1 MEGGNMKKLKLS
13 ENALKVLEKRYL
25 KRNEKGEIIET
36 PEELFRRVARAI
48 AEVDKDY
55 PYFKERVSETEEKF
69 YEIMAEGYF
78 LPNSPTLMNAGT
90 PLGQLSACFV
100 LPIEDSMEG
109 IFETLKHAAIIHKTG
124 GGTGFSFSKLRP
136 KGDIVRTTGQIAS
149 GPVSFMKVFNAATE
163 AVKQGGRR
171 RGANMGVLRV
181 DHPDILEFITCK
193 DDVREITNFNIS
205 VAVTEKFM
213 KAVLNDEEYE
223 LINPRL
229 GKPVKKLRAK
239 EVFEKIAYQAW
250 KNGEPGIIFIDR
262 INETHTLK
270 NVGEIEATN
279 PCVSGDT
286 WIITPYGPYK
296 VEEIVGKFIA
306 IGLNG
311 KFYRTNEDGFFLTGE
326 KDVFKIITKKGYEL
340 KATQDHLIRI
350 VQKLT
355 RYKRYENWK
364 KVGELEAGDKIV
376 LSNNREIYWTGKGKF
391 EEGYLLGLLIG
402 DGTLKKEGGIICV
415 WGNDEG
421 AKSVIYE
428 AEKAAKILPHRK
440 DFKGF
445 VKILNKNEYRLKMA
459 SIRELA
465 RKYGIVPGKKVITEE
480 IEKTSYEFYQG
491 FLRGIFDTDGTILSN
506 LKKGVSIRL
515 WQNSLNNLKI
525 IQRML
530 LRMGIVSQIYKYRKK
545 EGKKLL
551 PDGKGGYKYYQ
562 VKEGHELVISKDNIK
577 IFAEKIGFGNI
588 EKEEKL
594 KNLLSSYKR
603 KLNRERFIDEI
614 EKIEYCGKEKVYDVQ
629 VPGINA
635 FDANG
640 FYVHNCGEK
649 PLLPY
654 ESCNLGSINV
664 AKFYKGTPWYL
675 REKRRSKWEE
685 VKDMIDWEKLGEIV
699 DISVHFLDNV
709 VDANN
714 YPLKEIEKLTKENRK
729 IGLGIMGFA
738 DLLYI
743 LGIPYRSEEAIRVAE
758 EIMKFVQERAHNAS
772 CKIGKIKGAFPNIEK
787 SIFKGTTRRNAV
799 VTTIAPTGTISMI
812 ADTSAGIEPNFS
824 LVYVKNV
831 MEGER
836 LLYINKYFEEAA
848 KFWGFYSDELM
859 NEISKVPSIKPF
871 DEIPDFIRD
880 IFDVTFD
887 VDYKQHVMIQAAFQK
902 YTEDAVSKTIN
913 MPESATVQDVKK
925 AFLLAYELGCKGIT
939 VYRTGSR
946 PEQVYDVPVKKE
958 EEKKTHIL
966 RPKPRPKVVSGKTYK
981 MPSGLGTLYITV
993 NEDEE
998 GLLEVFI
1005 QVGKSG
1011 GHANAL
1017 TEAIGRLISLAL
1029 RSGVSPNEI
1038 IKQLKGIRSAN
1049 PIWEDGEVYFSIPDT
1064 IAKVLEKHLG
1074 KGEQL
1079 KIFPEPKRKILEG
1092 LTPSGEICPEC
1103 GASLVMI
1110 EDCATCLSCGYS
1122 KCE

>member
-1 MEGGNMKKLKLS
+1 MKKLKLS

-25 KRNEKGEIIET
+25 KRNEKGEIVET
-36 PEELFRRVARAI
+36 PEELFRRVAKAI

-55 PYFKERVSETEEKF
+55 PYFKERISETEEKF

-205 VAVTEKFM
+205 VTVSEKFM

-223 LINPRL
+223 LINPRT
-229 GKPVKKLRAK
+229 KEPVKKLRAR

-279 PCVSGDT
+279 PCISGDT
-286 WIITPYGPYK
+286 WIITPYGPFK
-296 VEEIVGKFIA
+296 VKEIIGKFIP

-311 KFYRTNEDGFFLTGE
+311 KFYITNEDGFFFTGE

-340 KATQDHLIRI
+340 KATEEHLIRS
-350 VQKLT
+350 VQKIT
-355 RYKRYENWK
+355 RYKRYEIWK
-364 KVGELEAGDKIV
+364 KVKELKKGDKIV
-376 LSNNREIYWTGKGKF
+376 LSNNREIYWRGKGKY

-402 DGTLKKEGGIICV
+402 DGILKEEWEGICG
-415 WGNDEG
+415 WKNDEERE
-421 AKSVIYE
+421 SVIYQ
-428 AEKAAKILPHRK
+428 AENATKILPNRK

-445 VKILNKNEYRLKMA
+445 VKVLGKEEYRLKMA
-459 SIRELA
+459 SIGELA
-465 RKYGIVPGKKVITEE
+465 KEYGIIPGKKVITEK

-491 FLRGIFDTDGTILSN
+491 FLRGIFDTDGTILTN
-506 LKKGVSIRL
+506 LRKGVSIRL
-515 WQNSLNNLKI
+515 WQKDINNLKI

-530 LRMGIVSQIYKYRKK
+530 LRMGIVSQIYKFRK
-545 EGKKLL
+545 
-551 PDGKGGYKYYQ
+551 Y
-562 VKEGHELVISKDNIK
+562 ELVISKDNIK
-577 IFAEKIGFGNI
+577 IFAEKIGFGDT
-588 EKEEKL
+588 EKGKKL
-594 KNLLSSYKR
+594 KDLLSSYKR

-629 VPGINA
+629 IPGVNA

-654 ESCNLGSINV
+654 ESCNLGSINL

-675 REKRRSKWEE
+675 TEKRRSNWEE
-685 VKDMIDWEKLGEIV
+685 VKNRIDWEKLGEIV

-738 DLLYI
+738 DLLYM
-743 LGIPYRSEEAIRVAE
+743 LGIPYRSEEAIKAAE
-758 EIMKFVQERAHNAS
+758 EIMKFIQERAHIAS
-772 CKIGKIKGAFPNIEK
+772 CKIGKIKGPFPNIEK

-831 MEGER
+831 MEGEK
-836 LLYINKYFEEAA
+836 LLYINKYFEEAS
-848 KFWGFYSDELM
+848 KFLGFYSDELM

-880 IFDVTFD
+880 IFDVAFD

-913 MPESATVQDVKK
+913 MPESATVEDVKK
-925 AFLLAYELGCKGIT
+925 VFLLAYELGCKGIT

-946 PEQVYDVPVKKE
+946 PEQVYDVAVKKE
-958 EEKKTHIL
+958 EEKRVHIL
-966 RPKPRPKVVSGKTYK
+966 KPKPRPKVVSGKTYK
-981 MPSGLGTLYITV
+981 MPSGLGTLYITI

-1049 PIWEDGEVYFSIPDT
+1049 PVWENGEVYFSIPDT

-1079 KIFPEPKRKILEG
+1079 KIFPEPKRKIMEG

-1103 GASLVMI
+1103 GASLIMI

>member
-1 MEGGNMKKLKLS
+1 MKKLKLS

-25 KRNEKGEIIET
+25 KRDEKGEIIET
-36 PEELFRRVARAI
+36 PEQLFRRVAKAI

-55 PYFKERVSETEEKF
+55 PYFKERISETEEKF
-69 YEIMAEGYF
+69 YELMTEGYF

-109 IFETLKHAAIIHKTG
+109 IFETLKHTAIIHKTG

-205 VAVTEKFM
+205 VTVTEKFM
-213 KAVLNDEEYE
+213 RAVLNDEEYE
-223 LINPRL
+223 LINPRT
-229 GKPVKKLRAK
+229 KEPVRKLKAR

-279 PCVSGDT
+279 PC
-286 WIITPYGPYK
+286 
-296 VEEIVGKFIA
+296 
-306 IGLNG
+306 
-311 KFYRTNEDGFFLTGE
+311 
-326 KDVFKIITKKGYEL
+326 
-340 KATQDHLIRI
+340 
-350 VQKLT
+350 
-355 RYKRYENWK
+355 
-364 KVGELEAGDKIV
+364 
-376 LSNNREIYWTGKGKF
+376 
-391 EEGYLLGLLIG
+391 
-402 DGTLKKEGGIICV
+402 
-415 WGNDEG
+415 
-421 AKSVIYE
+421 
-428 AEKAAKILPHRK
+428 
-440 DFKGF
+440 
-445 VKILNKNEYRLKMA
+445 
-459 SIRELA
+459 
-465 RKYGIVPGKKVITEE
+465 
-480 IEKTSYEFYQG
+480 
-491 FLRGIFDTDGTILSN
+491 
-506 LKKGVSIRL
+506 
-515 WQNSLNNLKI
+515 
-525 IQRML
+525 
-530 LRMGIVSQIYKYRKK
+530 
-545 EGKKLL
+545 
-551 PDGKGGYKYYQ
+551 
-562 VKEGHELVISKDNIK
+562 
-577 IFAEKIGFGNI
+577 
-588 EKEEKL
+588 
-594 KNLLSSYKR
+594 
-603 KLNRERFIDEI
+603 
-614 EKIEYCGKEKVYDVQ
+614 
-629 VPGINA
+629 
-635 FDANG
+635 
-640 FYVHNCGEK
+640 GEK

-675 REKRRSKWEE
+675 TEKRRSSWEE
-685 VKDMIDWEKLGEIV
+685 VKNRIDWEKLGEIV

-738 DLLYI
+738 DLLYM
-743 LGIPYRSEEAIRVAE
+743 LGIPYRSEEAIKAAE
-758 EIMKFVQERAHNAS
+758 EIMKFIQERAHIAS
-772 CKIGKIKGAFPNIEK
+772 SKIGKIKGPFPNIEK

-812 ADTSAGIEPNFS
+812 ADTSPGIEPNFS

-831 MEGER
+831 MEGEK
-836 LLYINKYFEEAA
+836 LLYINKYFEEAS
-848 KFWGFYSDELM
+848 KFLGFYSDELM

-880 IFDVTFD
+880 IFDVAFD
-887 VDYKQHVMIQAAFQK
+887 VDYKQHVIIQSAFQK

-913 MPESATVQDVKK
+913 MPESATVEDVKK
-925 AFLLAYELGCKGIT
+925 VFLLAYELGCKGIT

-946 PEQVYDVPVKKE
+946 PQQVYDVPVKKE
-958 EEKKTHIL
+958 EEKKVHIL

-981 MPSGLGTLYITV
+981 MPSGLGTLYITI

-1049 PIWEDGEVYFSIPDT
+1049 PVWEDGEVYFSVPDT

-1079 KIFPEPKRKILEG
+1079 KIFPEPKRKIMEG
-1092 LTPSGEICPEC
+1092 ITPSGEICPEC
-1103 GASLVMI
+1103 GSALLMI